1 MRFGKALVICVFIWL
16 LSTILSFVLPRP
28 LDTVANFGTGIGAI
42 GFIVTLMALVVVR
55 IRMNWSSVADDAGD
69 ATTEPATAQTAS
81 GSDGARY
88 GMPGTLRL
96 TERRILDSWGAL
108 LEHCQGEDEGVF
120 RLVEETLNDYRAPGV
135 TWSRRSVVTGFWK
148 GLAGKRREFILV
160 RNQRFRDYLIA
171 IGARDYGSTLDVSW
185 YLLESAHGIVVR
197 VLAKIPFIGLL
208 LRALGLYG
216 DLDVFDQQDL
226 RAWVTVG
233 HRSVRRSVEDLIAR
247 RKLEIEIDWKSRG
260 TFAVS

>member
-1 MRFGKALVICVFIWL
+1 MHFGKALVFWVFVWLVSAL
-16 LSTILSFVLPRP
+16 LSTLLPRP
-28 LDTVANFGTGIGAI
+28 LDVIGTIGAGIGI
-42 GFIVTLMALVVVR
+42 LVFVITLAALVVYRV
-55 IRMNWSSVADDAGD
+55 RMNRGSAPDTAGD
-69 ATTEPATAQTAS
+69 ATSESQTS
-81 GSDGARY
+81 GTGTGDQGARG

-96 TERRILDSWGAL
+96 TERRILDNWGTL
-108 LEHCQGEDEGVF
+108 LDHCQGEDEGIF
-120 RLVEETLNDYRAPGV
+120 RLVAETLRDYRAPGV
-135 TWSRRSVVTGFWK
+135 TWSRQSVVTGFWK
-148 GLAGKRREFILV
+148 GLAGKRRDFVVV

-171 IGARDYGSTLDVSW
+171 IGARDYGSSLDVSW

-197 VLAKIPFIGLL
+197 ILAKVPFVGMI

-233 HRSVRRSVEDLIAR
+233 HRSVRKSVGEQIAR